1 MNRFGSAP
9 GRPLASLLARADRLI
24 EWQLR
29 VVA

>member
-24 EWQLR
+24 E
-29 VVA
+29 